1 MAKGQKRSGREPK
14 KPKASKL
21 AKTLAAPAG
30 FGTLRP
36 ERPLP
41 QKAPPTTK

>member
-1 MAKGQKRSGREPK
+1 MATP
-14 KPKASKL
+14 P
-21 AKTLAAPAG
+21 G

>member
-21 AKTLAAPAG
+21 ATTSAAPPG

>member
-21 AKTLAAPAG
+21 AKSTAAPPG

>member
-14 KPKASKL
+14 KPKASKK
-21 AKTLAAPAG
+21 AAGTVAPAG